1 MPPQGNDYNCHK
13 LSVYGAALVTILALL
28 RDPLLASLVASLVLG
43 SSCGF
48 WSLGKPLMH
57 VESFADPFLLLL
69 LADYVAS

>member
-1 MPPQGNDYNCHK
+1 MPLQGNDYSSHK
-13 LSVYGAALVTILALL
+13 LSLFGAALLTILALL

-57 VESFADPFLLLL
+57 VESFADLFFLLLL
-69 LADYVAS
+69 S